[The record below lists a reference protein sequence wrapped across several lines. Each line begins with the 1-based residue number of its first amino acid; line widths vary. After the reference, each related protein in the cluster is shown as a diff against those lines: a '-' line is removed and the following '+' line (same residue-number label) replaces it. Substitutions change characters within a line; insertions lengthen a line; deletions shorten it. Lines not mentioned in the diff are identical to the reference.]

1 MKTIKITPNLARI
14 QFDSMEE
21 WLVNRKGIGGSD
33 ASAILGL
40 NPYKTN
46 QELWMEKKG
55 QMSPVDISGKSYVK
69 YGNDAEPLLRALFAL
84 DYPEYKVEYYDN
96 NMIINKKYPWAHAS
110 LDGELMDPDGRRGIL
125 EIKTTNILQSI
136 QWEKWDNRIPD
147 NYYIQVL
154 HYLLVTE
161 YDFVVLKAQLKSVR
175 DGEVRLTTKHYYIER
190 EETEVVVEEVDK
202 VMKNDELTDK
212 QRLFCIYYVK
222 CFNATKAY
230 QKAYGCS
237 YETANVEGYKTL
249 VKPSI
254 KTEIRNLKQT
264 RLNREFLSEEDIFQM
279 YIDIAFYQ
287 DELLLQ
293 NR

>member
-1 MKTIKITPNLARI
+1 MKRERLSTDITRI

-55 QMSPVDISGKSYVK
+55 QMSPVDISDKPYVK

-110 LDGELMDPDGRRGIL
+110 LDGELMNPDGRRGIL
-125 EIKTTNILQSI
+125 EIKTTNILQSM

-161 YDFVVLKAQLKSVR
+161 YDFVVLKAQLKRVR
-175 DGEVRLTTKHYYIER
+175 NGEVRLTTKHYHIER
-190 EETEVVVEEVDK
+190 EEVLDDIEMLKNEEEK
-202 VMKNDELTDK
+202 FWHSLQSGQEP
-212 QRLFCIYYVK
+212 
-222 CFNATKAY
+222 
-230 QKAYGCS
+230 G
-237 YETANVEGYKTL
+237 
-249 VKPSI
+249 
-254 KTEIRNLKQT
+254 
-264 RLNREFLSEEDIFQM
+264 
-279 YIDIAFYQ
+279 
-287 DELLLQ
+287 LLLPEI
-293 NR
+293 

>member
-1 MKTIKITPNLARI
+1 MKRERFSTDITRI

-147 NYYIQVL
+147 NYYIQIL

-161 YDFVVLKAQLKSVR
+161 YDFVVLKAQLRRVR
-175 DGEVRLTTKHYYIER
+175 DGEVRLTTKHYHIER
-190 EETEVVVEEVDK
+190 EEVLSDIKMLKEE
-202 VMKNDELTDK
+202 EEAFWHSL
-212 QRLFCIYYVK
+212 QRG
-222 CFNATKAY
+222 
-230 QKAYGCS
+230 QKPG
-237 YETANVEGYKTL
+237 
-249 VKPSI
+249 
-254 KTEIRNLKQT
+254 
-264 RLNREFLSEEDIFQM
+264 
-279 YIDIAFYQ
+279 
-287 DELLLQ
+287 LLLPEI
-293 NR
+293 

>member
-1 MKTIKITPNLARI
+1 MKREQLSTDITRI

-55 QMSPVDISGKSYVK
+55 QMSPVDISDKSYVK

-84 DYPEYKVEYYDN
+84 DYPEYEVEYYDN

-125 EIKTTNILQSI
+125 EIKTTNILQSM

-161 YDFVVLKAQLKSVR
+161 YDFVVLKAQLKRVR
-175 DGEVRLTTKHYYIER
+175 DGEVRLTT
-190 EETEVVVEEVDK
+190 
-202 VMKNDELTDK
+202 
-212 QRLFCIYYVK
+212 F
-222 CFNATKAY
+222 
-230 QKAYGCS
+230 
-237 YETANVEGYKTL
+237 
-249 VKPSI
+249 
-254 KTEIRNLKQT
+254 
-264 RLNREFLSEEDIFQM
+264 
-279 YIDIAFYQ
+279 
-287 DELLLQ
+287 
-293 NR
+293 

>member
-1 MKTIKITPNLARI
+1 MKRERLSTDITRI

-55 QMSPVDISGKSYVK
+55 QMSPVDISDKSYVK

-125 EIKTTNILQSI
+125 EIKTTNILQSM

-161 YDFVVLKAQLKSVR
+161 YDFVVLKAQLKRVR
-175 DGEVRLTTKHYYIER
+175 DGEVRLTTKHYHIER
-190 EETEVVVEEVDK
+190 EEVLSDIKMLKEEEEAFWHSLQSGQ
-202 VMKNDELTDK
+202 EL
-212 QRLFCIYYVK
+212 
-222 CFNATKAY
+222 
-230 QKAYGCS
+230 G
-237 YETANVEGYKTL
+237 
-249 VKPSI
+249 
-254 KTEIRNLKQT
+254 
-264 RLNREFLSEEDIFQM
+264 
-279 YIDIAFYQ
+279 
-287 DELLLQ
+287 LLLPEI
-293 NR
+293 

>member
-1 MKTIKITPNLARI
+1 MKRERFSTDITRI

-55 QMSPVDISGKSYVK
+55 QMSPVDILGKSYVK

-125 EIKTTNILQSI
+125 EIKTTNILQSM

-161 YDFVVLKAQLKSVR
+161 YDFVVLKAQLKRVR
-175 DGEVRLTTKHYYIER
+175 DGKVRLTTKHYHIER
-190 EETEVVVEEVDK
+190 EEVLSDIKMLKEEEEAFWHSLQSGQEPDPANIVTQQPAIPESYQEQAAKLRRKRVV
-202 VMKNDELTDK
+202 
-212 QRLFCIYYVK
+212 I
-222 CFNATKAY
+222 AI
-230 QKAYGCS
+230 
-237 YETANVEGYKTL
+237 TANETQFAYLNEVLMKL
-249 VKPSI
+249 K
-254 KTEIRNLKQT
+254 RNAEQVDIL
-264 RLNREFLSEEDIFQM
+264 ESEE
-279 YIDIAFYQ
+279 
-287 DELLLQ
+287 L
-293 NR
+293 

>member
-55 QMSPVDISGKSYVK
+55 QMSPADISDKPYVK

-110 LDGELMDPDGRRGIL
+110 LDGELIDSDGRRGIL
-125 EIKTTNILQSI
+125 EIKTTNILQSM

-147 NYYIQVL
+147 NYYIQIL

-161 YDFVVLKAQLKSVR
+161 YDFVVLKAQLRRVR
-175 DGEVRLTTKHYYIER
+175 DGEVRLTTKHYHIER
-190 EETEVVVEEVDK
+190 EEVLSDIKMLKEE
-202 VMKNDELTDK
+202 EEAFWHSL
-212 QRLFCIYYVK
+212 QRG
-222 CFNATKAY
+222 
-230 QKAYGCS
+230 QKPG
-237 YETANVEGYKTL
+237 
-249 VKPSI
+249 
-254 KTEIRNLKQT
+254 
-264 RLNREFLSEEDIFQM
+264 
-279 YIDIAFYQ
+279 
-287 DELLLQ
+287 LLLPEI
-293 NR
+293 

>member
-1 MKTIKITPNLARI
+1 MKREQLSTDITRI

-55 QMSPVDISGKSYVK
+55 QMSPVDISDKSYVK

-84 DYPEYKVEYYDN
+84 DYPEYEVEYYDN

-125 EIKTTNILQSI
+125 EIKTTNILQSM

-161 YDFVVLKAQLKSVR
+161 YDFVVLKAQLKRVR
-175 DGEVRLTTKHYYIER
+175 DGEVRLTTKHYHIER
-190 EETEVVVEEVDK
+190 EEVLSDIKMLKEE
-202 VMKNDELTDK
+202 EEAFWHSL
-212 QRLFCIYYVK
+212 QSG
-222 CFNATKAY
+222 
-230 QKAYGCS
+230 QKPG
-237 YETANVEGYKTL
+237 
-249 VKPSI
+249 
-254 KTEIRNLKQT
+254 
-264 RLNREFLSEEDIFQM
+264 
-279 YIDIAFYQ
+279 
-287 DELLLQ
+287 LLLPEI
-293 NR
+293 

>member
-1 MKTIKITPNLARI
+1 MKRERLSTDITRI

-125 EIKTTNILQSI
+125 EIKTTNILQSM

-161 YDFVVLKAQLKSVR
+161 YDFVVLKAQLKRVR
-175 DGEVRLTTKHYYIER
+175 DGEVRLTTKHYHIER
-190 EETEVVVEEVDK
+190 EEVLSDIKMLKEE
-202 VMKNDELTDK
+202 
-212 QRLFCIYYVK
+212 
-222 CFNATKAY
+222 
-230 QKAYGCS
+230 
-237 YETANVEGYKTL
+237 
-249 VKPSI
+249 
-254 KTEIRNLKQT
+254 
-264 RLNREFLSEEDIFQM
+264 EE
-279 YIDIAFYQ
+279 AFWYSLQ
-287 DELLLQ
+287 SGQEPGLLLPEI
-293 NR
+293 

>member
-1 MKTIKITPNLARI
+1 MKREQLSTDITRI

-125 EIKTTNILQSI
+125 EIKTTNILQSM

-161 YDFVVLKAQLKSVR
+161 YDFVVLKAQLKRVR
-175 DGEVRLTTKHYYIER
+175 DGEVRLTTKHYHIER
-190 EETEVVVEEVDK
+190 EEVLSDIKMLKEEEEVFWHSLQSGQ
-202 VMKNDELTDK
+202 EP
-212 QRLFCIYYVK
+212 
-222 CFNATKAY
+222 
-230 QKAYGCS
+230 G
-237 YETANVEGYKTL
+237 
-249 VKPSI
+249 
-254 KTEIRNLKQT
+254 
-264 RLNREFLSEEDIFQM
+264 
-279 YIDIAFYQ
+279 
-287 DELLLQ
+287 LLLPEI
-293 NR
+293 

>member
-1 MKTIKITPNLARI
+1 MKREMLSTDIIRT

-55 QMSPVDISGKSYVK
+55 QMSPMDISDKPYVK

-110 LDGELMDPDGRRGIL
+110 LDGELIDSDGRRGIL
-125 EIKTTNILQSI
+125 EIKTTNILQSM

-161 YDFVVLKAQLKSVR
+161 FDFAVLKAQLKSVR
-175 DGEVRLTTKHYYIER
+175 DGEVRLTTKHYHIER
-190 EETEVVVEEVDK
+190 EEVLSDIKMLKEE
-202 VMKNDELTDK
+202 EEAFWHSL
-212 QRLFCIYYVK
+212 QSG
-222 CFNATKAY
+222 
-230 QKAYGCS
+230 QKPG
-237 YETANVEGYKTL
+237 
-249 VKPSI
+249 
-254 KTEIRNLKQT
+254 
-264 RLNREFLSEEDIFQM
+264 
-279 YIDIAFYQ
+279 
-287 DELLLQ
+287 LLLPEI
-293 NR
+293 

>member
-1 MKTIKITPNLARI
+1 MKRERFSTDITRI

-55 QMSPVDISGKSYVK
+55 QMSPVDISDKSYVK
-69 YGNDAEPLLRALFAL
+69 YGNDAESLLRALFAL

-125 EIKTTNILQSI
+125 EIKTTNILQSM

-147 NYYIQVL
+147 NYYIQIL

-161 YDFVVLKAQLKSVR
+161 YDFVVLKAQLKRVR
-175 DGEVRLTTKHYYIER
+175 DGEVRLTTKHYHIER
-190 EETEVVVEEVDK
+190 EEVLSDIKMLKEE
-202 VMKNDELTDK
+202 
-212 QRLFCIYYVK
+212 
-222 CFNATKAY
+222 
-230 QKAYGCS
+230 
-237 YETANVEGYKTL
+237 
-249 VKPSI
+249 
-254 KTEIRNLKQT
+254 
-264 RLNREFLSEEDIFQM
+264 EE
-279 YIDIAFYQ
+279 AFWRSLQ
-287 DELLLQ
+287 SGQEPGLLLPEI
-293 NR
+293 

>member
-1 MKTIKITPNLARI
+1 MKREQLSTDITRI

-55 QMSPVDISGKSYVK
+55 QMSPVDISDKSYVK

-110 LDGELMDPDGRRGIL
+110 LDGELVGLDGRRGIL
-125 EIKTTNILQSI
+125 EIKTTNILQSM

-161 YDFVVLKAQLKSVR
+161 YDFVVLKAQLKRVR
-175 DGEVRLTTKHYYIER
+175 DGEVRLTTKHYHIER
-190 EETEVVVEEVDK
+190 EEVLDDIEMLKNEEEK
-202 VMKNDELTDK
+202 FWHSLRSG
-212 QRLFCIYYVK
+212 Q
-222 CFNATKAY
+222 
-230 QKAYGCS
+230 GP
-237 YETANVEGYKTL
+237 G
-249 VKPSI
+249 
-254 KTEIRNLKQT
+254 
-264 RLNREFLSEEDIFQM
+264 
-279 YIDIAFYQ
+279 
-287 DELLLQ
+287 LLLPEI
-293 NR
+293 

>member
-110 LDGELMDPDGRRGIL
+110 LDGELIDSDGRRGIL
-125 EIKTTNILQSI
+125 EIKTTNILQSM

-161 YDFVVLKAQLKSVR
+161 YDFVVLKAQLKRVR
-175 DGEVRLTTKHYYIER
+175 DGEVRLTTKHYHIER
-190 EETEVVVEEVDK
+190 EEVLSDIKMLKEE
-202 VMKNDELTDK
+202 EEAFWHSL
-212 QRLFCIYYVK
+212 QRG
-222 CFNATKAY
+222 
-230 QKAYGCS
+230 QKPG
-237 YETANVEGYKTL
+237 
-249 VKPSI
+249 
-254 KTEIRNLKQT
+254 
-264 RLNREFLSEEDIFQM
+264 
-279 YIDIAFYQ
+279 
-287 DELLLQ
+287 LLLPEI
-293 NR
+293 

>member
-1 MKTIKITPNLARI
+1 MKREQLSTDITRI

-125 EIKTTNILQSI
+125 EIKTTNILQSM

-161 YDFVVLKAQLKSVR
+161 YDFVVLKAQLRRVR
-175 DGEVRLTTKHYYIER
+175 DGEVRLTTKHYHIER
-190 EETEVVVEEVDK
+190 EEVLSDIKMLKEE
-202 VMKNDELTDK
+202 EEAFWHSL
-212 QRLFCIYYVK
+212 QRG
-222 CFNATKAY
+222 
-230 QKAYGCS
+230 QKPG
-237 YETANVEGYKTL
+237 
-249 VKPSI
+249 
-254 KTEIRNLKQT
+254 
-264 RLNREFLSEEDIFQM
+264 
-279 YIDIAFYQ
+279 
-287 DELLLQ
+287 LLLPEI
-293 NR
+293 